1 MIFTFVLYD
10 RKLFCFAKKL
20 SVNHTKKVNIQKC
33 LHGKVMLEDMD
44 VFFKI
49 NKNIKYNIH
58 ISHSRDFYID
68 MRFWYTFLDIII

>member
-33 LHGKVMLEDMD
+33 LHGDVMLEDID
-44 VFFKI
+44 VFLKSESV
-49 NKNIKYNIH
+49 KN
-58 ISHSRDFYID
+58 
-68 MRFWYTFLDIII
+68 TIITTKN